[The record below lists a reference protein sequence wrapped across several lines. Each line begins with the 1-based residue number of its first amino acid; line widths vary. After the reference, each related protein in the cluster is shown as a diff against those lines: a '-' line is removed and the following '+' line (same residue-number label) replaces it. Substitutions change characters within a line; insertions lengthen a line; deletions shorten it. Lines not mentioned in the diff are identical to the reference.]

1 MIPSQWTSSSL
12 TFLIGIPRNALQQGN
27 SPCPK
32 TNIYIQREKTL
43 LSKTKLN
50 YSHVLSQRQK
60 IEAGNIEGEADRG
73 VDVES
78 EEDDLVDS
86 KSGHTEQ
93 TFLLGFVLITL
104 TVLIV

>member
-1 MIPSQWTSSSL
+1 MMPSQWTSSSL

-27 SPCPK
+27 PSCPK
-32 TNIYIQREKTL
+32 TNIYREKTL

-60 IEAGNIEGEADRG
+60 TEAGNIEGEADRG

-86 KSGHTEQ
+86 KSSHKEH
-93 TFLLGFVLITL
+93 TFLLGFVLMTL

>member
-1 MIPSQWTSSSL
+1 MMPSQWTSSSL
-12 TFLIGIPRNALQQGN
+12 IFLIGIPRNALQQGN
-27 SPCPK
+27 PSCPK
-32 TNIYIQREKTL
+32 TNIQKEKTL

-93 TFLLGFVLITL
+93 TFLLGYVLITL

>member
-1 MIPSQWTSSSL
+1 M
-12 TFLIGIPRNALQQGN
+12 
-27 SPCPK
+27 
-32 TNIYIQREKTL
+32 
-43 LSKTKLN
+43 
-50 YSHVLSQRQK
+50 LSQRQK
-60 IEAGNIEGEADRG
+60 TEAGNIEGEADRG
-73 VDVES
+73 GDVES

>member
-1 MIPSQWTSSSL
+1 M
-12 TFLIGIPRNALQQGN
+12 
-27 SPCPK
+27 
-32 TNIYIQREKTL
+32 
-43 LSKTKLN
+43 SKTKLN
-50 YSHVLSQRQK
+50 YSHVLGERQK
-60 IEAGNIEGEADRG
+60 TEAGNIEGEADRG
-73 VDVES
+73 ADVES

>member
-1 MIPSQWTSSSL
+1 MMPSQWTSSSL

-27 SPCPK
+27 PSCPK
-32 TNIYIQREKTL
+32 TNIQKEKTL

-60 IEAGNIEGEADRG
+60 TEAGNIEGEADRG

-86 KSGHTEQ
+86 KSSHTEQ
-93 TFLLGFVLITL
+93 TFLLGYVLMAL

>member
-1 MIPSQWTSSSL
+1 MPYSKVTLHILKP
-12 TFLIGIPRNALQQGN
+12 
-27 SPCPK
+27 
-32 TNIYIQREKTL
+32 IYIYIEREKL

-50 YSHVLSQRQK
+50 YSYVLSQRQK
-60 IEAGNIEGEADRG
+60 TEAGNIEGEADRG

-86 KSGHTEQ
+86 KSSHTEQ
-93 TFLLGFVLITL
+93 TFLLGYVLMTL